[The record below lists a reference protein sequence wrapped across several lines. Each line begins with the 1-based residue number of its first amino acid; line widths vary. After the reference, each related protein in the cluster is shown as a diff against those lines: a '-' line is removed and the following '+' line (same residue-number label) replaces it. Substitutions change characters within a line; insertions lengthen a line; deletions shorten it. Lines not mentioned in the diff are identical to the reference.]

1 MFVHLIELLKKQ
13 RLLWE
18 SQHDRTQTWIS
29 HFDCVGSN
37 GGCDMVKK
45 DKYMGFKIGQHIC
58 HVSLKKP
65 RNIRQM
71 MFNKDGE
78 LLLGTG
84 THTTG
89 WLFAKD
95 CVRTSQLPKVIKVPA

>member
-1 MFVHLIELLKKQ
+1 MHEVC
-13 RLLWE
+13 
-18 SQHDRTQTWIS
+18 HDRTQTWINV
-29 HFDCVGSN
+29 FVFYCIGR
-37 GGCDMVKK
+37 GGDMVKQ

-95 CVRTSQLPKVIKVPA
+95 CVRISQLPKIKKVAA

>member
-1 MFVHLIELLKKQ
+1 
-13 RLLWE
+13 
-18 SQHDRTQTWIS
+18 
-29 HFDCVGSN
+29 
-37 GGCDMVKK
+37 MVKK

-78 LLLGTG
+78 LLLFLNGVCRHEHVTAIG
-84 THTTG
+84 D
-89 WLFAKD
+89 FAFSFLNGV
-95 CVRTSQLPKVIKVPA
+95 CRHEPSLYNLIVCWIFLNGVCRHERWSLAN

>member
-1 MFVHLIELLKKQ
+1 
-13 RLLWE
+13 
-18 SQHDRTQTWIS
+18 
-29 HFDCVGSN
+29 
-37 GGCDMVKK
+37 MVKH

-71 MFNKDGE
+71 MFNKNGD
-78 LLLGTG
+78 LLLGIG

-95 CVRTSQLPKVIKVPA
+95 CVRTSQLPRIKKVQA

>member
-1 MFVHLIELLKKQ
+1 MQ
-13 RLLWE
+13 RFPLSVVLAAF
-18 SQHDRTQTWIS
+18 SSLVTKLG
-29 HFDCVGSN
+29 VPN
-37 GGCDMVKK
+37 VDMVEK

-84 THTTG
+84 TKTTG

-95 CVRTSQLPKVIKVPA
+95 CVRTSQLPKVMKVPA

>member
-1 MFVHLIELLKKQ
+1 M
-13 RLLWE
+13 RW
-18 SQHDRTQTWIS
+18 QHERTQTRADVFGNL
-29 HFDCVGSN
+29 HAA
-37 GGCDMVKK
+37 GGADMVKH

-71 MFNKDGE
+71 MFNKNGD
-78 LLLGTG
+78 LLLGIG

-95 CVRTSQLPKVIKVPA
+95 CVRTSQLPKTK

>member
-1 MFVHLIELLKKQ
+1 MLSVAKE
-13 RLLWE
+13 RW
-18 SQHDRTQTWIS
+18 QHDRTQTWINVFNLIGS
-29 HFDCVGSN
+29 H

-95 CVRTSQLPKVIKVPA
+95 CVRTSQLPKIKKVQA

>member
-1 MFVHLIELLKKQ
+1 MSSYLQSVAKE
-13 RLLWE
+13 RW
-18 SQHDRTQTWIS
+18 QHERIRNRHGFSCNSWNASGD
-29 HFDCVGSN
+29 
-37 GGCDMVKK
+37 DMVKH

-71 MFNKDGE
+71 MFNKNGD
-78 LLLGTG
+78 LLLGIG

-95 CVRTSQLPKVIKVPA
+95 CVRTSQLPKTK

>member
-1 MFVHLIELLKKQ
+1 MLKLITKSFIKSESK
-13 RLLWE
+13 RG
-18 SQHDRTQTWIS
+18 SQHDRTQTWDFN
-29 HFDCVGSN
+29 FDCACSH

-84 THTTG
+84 TKTTG

-95 CVRTSQLPKVIKVPA
+95 CVRTSQLPKVMKVPA

>member
-1 MFVHLIELLKKQ
+1 MSNYLLSVAKE
-13 RLLWE
+13 RW
-18 SQHDRTQTWIS
+18 QHDRAQTWINV
-29 HFDCVGSN
+29 FDCACSH

-95 CVRTSQLPKVIKVPA
+95 CVRTSQLPKIKKVQA

>member
-1 MFVHLIELLKKQ
+1 MLQNATKKDG
-13 RLLWE
+13 
-18 SQHDRTQTWIS
+18 QHDRTQTWDFN
-29 HFDCVGSN
+29 FDCACSH

-95 CVRTSQLPKVIKVPA
+95 CVRISQLPKIKKVQA

>member
-1 MFVHLIELLKKQ
+1 MIELKLGIN
-13 RLLWE
+13 
-18 SQHDRTQTWIS
+18 SFVFNGI
-29 HFDCVGSN
+29 GS
-37 GGCDMVKK
+37 GDDMVKR

-95 CVRTSQLPKVIKVPA
+95 CVRISQLPKIKKVQA